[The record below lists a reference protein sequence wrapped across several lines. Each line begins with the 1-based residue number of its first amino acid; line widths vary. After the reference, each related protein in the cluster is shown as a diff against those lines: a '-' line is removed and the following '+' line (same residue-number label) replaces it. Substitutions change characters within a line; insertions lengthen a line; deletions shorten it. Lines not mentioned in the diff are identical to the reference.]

1 MIENKGVAGGMLA
14 KVNTISHLG
23 LDSQLIEIEAD
34 MSNGLPGFIV
44 VGLANK
50 AVDEAKERV
59 RSAIK
64 NSNLN
69 LPPRRITLNLA
80 PANLPK
86 NGSNFDLAMAV
97 SLLVASK
104 QVNLIS
110 PKSAFYGELGLDGT
124 TRPVPGAIAAAQVC
138 VEQGLDT
145 LYISQEVANQAAMV
159 KDLTVYPVKSLFDL
173 YKHLIGEKLIA
184 PLITTGVKQDS
195 IKAEVDLSEIYG
207 QNQAKRAVEIAASG
221 NHNILLSGPP
231 GSGKSMLAKALVGL
245 LPAPSYEESLEI
257 TKIHSLAGQTTD
269 SIICTRPYRNPH
281 HTASNIALI
290 GGGQWPKPGEISL
303 AHRGVL
309 FLDELPEF
317 QRNVLE
323 VLRQPLEE
331 GRVTISRATTSQSYP
346 ARFLLV
352 AAQNPCPCGYAGDQE
367 STCTCSPNQVQRYS
381 QKVSGPL
388 LDRMDLVVNVERV
401 KKSYLIN
408 AQTTEATK
416 DVKKRVLTARGIQS
430 KRFEAIGI
438 TSNNEMNNKQIQQY
452 CELSNQAREL
462 IDKAITSLKL
472 SARAY
477 MRVLKVSRTIADM
490 DNSIEITTNH
500 LSEALQYRI

>member
-1 MIENKGVAGGMLA
+1 MLA
-14 KVNTISHLG
+14 KVNTISYLG
-23 LDSQLIEIEAD
+23 LDSQHIEVEAD

-50 AVDEAKERV
+50 AVDEARERI

-80 PANLPK
+80 PADLPK
-86 NGSNFDLAMAV
+86 NGSGFDLAMAV

-104 QVNLIS
+104 QVGSIKPS
-110 PKSAFYGELGLDGT
+110 TAFYGELGLDGT
-124 TRPVPGAIAAAQVC
+124 TRPVPGAIAIAQACREYGLAELFISAQV
-138 VEQGLDT
+138 
-145 LYISQEVANQAAMV
+145 AKQASMIEGII
-159 KDLTVYPVKSLFDL
+159 VYPVNSLFEL
-173 YKHLIGEKLIA
+173 YQHLINEKS
-184 PLITTGVKQDS
+184 ITPITHTKRRQQS
-195 IKAEVDLSEIYG
+195 IQAEVDFSEIYG
-207 QNQAKRAVEIAASG
+207 QHQAKRAVEIAASG

-245 LPAPSYEESLEI
+245 LPAPSYEESIEI
-257 TKIHSLAGQTTD
+257 TKIHSLAGQSTD
-269 SIICTRPYRNPH
+269 SIINTRPYRNPH

-290 GGGQWPKPGEISL
+290 GGGQWPRPGEISL

-331 GRVTISRATTSQSYP
+331 GRVTISRASSTQCYP

-352 AAQNPCPCGYAGDQE
+352 AAQNPCPCGYAGDQD
-367 STCTCSPNQVQRYS
+367 SNCTCSPSQIQRYS
-381 QKVSGPL
+381 QKISGPL
-388 LDRMDLVVNVERV
+388 LDRLDLVVNIDRV
-401 KKSYLIN
+401 KKSYLVKGDSAESTADIS
-408 AQTTEATK
+408 ARVTK
-416 DVKKRVLTARGIQS
+416 ARNKQS
-430 KRFEAIGI
+430 KRFAQEPI
-438 TSNNEMNNKQIQQY
+438 TTNNEMNNKQIQKY
-452 CELSNQAREL
+452 CELNSHARNIIEQA
-462 IDKAITSLKL
+462 ISSLKL

-477 MRVLKVSRTIADM
+477 MRVLKVSRTIADIEES
-490 DNSIEITTNH
+490 NSIQSNH
-500 LSEALQYRI
+500 IAEALQYRI

>member
-1 MIENKGVAGGMLA
+1 MLA
-14 KVNTISHLG
+14 QVNTISHLG
-23 LDSQLIEIEAD
+23 LDSQLIEVEAD
-34 MSNGLPGFIV
+34 MSNGLPAFII

-80 PANLPK
+80 PADLPK
-86 NGSNFDLAMAV
+86 NGSSFDLAMAV

-104 QVNLIS
+104 QIEKINL
-110 PKSAFYGELGLDGT
+110 KSAFYGELGLDGT
-124 TRPVPGAIAAAQVC
+124 MRPVTGAIAAAQAC
-138 VEQGLDT
+138 VERGLNE
-145 LYISQEVANQAAMV
+145 LYVPQQVANQAAMV
-159 KDLTVYPVKSLFDL
+159 NGITIYPVDSLFNL
-173 YKHLIGEKLIA
+173 YRHLIGEKSIMPIVSA
-184 PLITTGVKQDS
+184 GITQHS
-195 IKAEVDLSEIYG
+195 PKAEIDFSEIYG
-207 QNQAKRAVEIAASG
+207 QEQAKRAIEIAASG

-245 LPAPSYEESLEI
+245 LPAPSYEESMEI
-257 TKIHSLAGQTTD
+257 TKIHSLAGQTTE
-269 SIICTRPYRNPH
+269 SVINTRPYRNPH

-290 GGGQWPKPGEISL
+290 GGGQWPRPGEISL

-331 GRVTISRATTSQSYP
+331 GKVTISRASSSQCYP

-352 AAQNPCPCGYAGDQE
+352 AAQNPCPCGYAGDQD
-367 STCTCSPNQVQRYS
+367 SACTCSPSQIQRYS
-381 QKVSGPL
+381 HKISGPL
-388 LDRMDLVVNVERV
+388 LDRLDLVVNIDRV
-401 KKSYLIN
+401 KKSQLIN
-408 AQTTEATK
+408 GDKAEPTK
-416 DVKKRVLTARGIQS
+416 SIKNRVSKARAKQA
-430 KRFEAIGI
+430 KRFANEEIS
-438 TSNNEMNNKQIQQY
+438 TNNEMNNKQIQKY
-452 CELSNQAREL
+452 CELNDQGREL
-462 IDKAITSLKL
+462 LDKAITNLKL

-490 DNSIEITTNH
+490 DNSNLISTNH
-500 LSEALQYRI
+500 LAEALQYRI

>member
-1 MIENKGVAGGMLA
+1 MLA
-14 KVNTISHLG
+14 KVNTITNIG
-23 LDSQLIEIEAD
+23 LDCQLIEVEAD

-64 NSNLN
+64 NSSLN

-80 PANLPK
+80 PADLPK
-86 NGSNFDLAMAV
+86 NGSGFDLAMAV

-104 QVNLIS
+104 QVGAIPAS
-110 PKSAFYGELGLDGT
+110 SAFLGELGLDGSM
-124 TRPVPGAIAAAQVC
+124 RPINGALSAAQACKENGITDLFV
-138 VEQGLDT
+138 
-145 LYISQEVANQAAMV
+145 SAAVASQAALIV
-159 KDLTVYPVKSLFDL
+159 GINVYPVESLIGL
-173 YKHLIGEKLIA
+173 YKHLIAEVLIA
-184 PLITTGVKQDS
+184 PLPPTPIKAKQAR
-195 IKAEVDLSEIYG
+195 AEVDMSEVYG
-207 QNQAKRAVEIAASG
+207 QDQAKRAIEIAASG

-231 GSGKSMLAKALVGL
+231 GSGKSMLAKSLVGL

-257 TKIHSLAGQTTD
+257 TKIHSLAGQN
-269 SIICTRPYRNPH
+269 SQGIIATRPYRNPH

-309 FLDELPEF
+309 FLDEIPEF
-317 QRNVLE
+317 ARNVLE

-331 GRVTISRATTSQSYP
+331 GCVTIARATSSQSYP

-367 STCTCSPNQVQRYS
+367 SICSCSPSQIQRYS
-381 QKVSGPL
+381 NKISGPL
-388 LDRMDLVVNVERV
+388 LDRLDLVVIVGRV
-401 KKSYLIN
+401 KRSQLIN
-408 AQTTEATK
+408 AEASESSK
-416 DVKKRVLTARGIQS
+416 DVRKRVAKARAIQAS
-430 KRFEAIGI
+430 RFADASIK
-438 TSNNEMNNKQIQQY
+438 TNNEMNNKQIQKFCVLQSDARQLL
-452 CELSNQAREL
+452 EQAL
-462 IDKAITSLKL
+462 TNLKL

-477 MRVLKVSRTIADM
+477 MRVLKVSRTIADLESAP
-490 DNSIEITTNH
+490 DIEPKHIA
-500 LSEALQYRI
+500 EALQYRI

>member
-1 MIENKGVAGGMLA
+1 MLA

-23 LDSQLIEIEAD
+23 LDSQLIEVEAD

-80 PANLPK
+80 PADLPK
-86 NGSNFDLAMAV
+86 NGSSYDLAMAI

-104 QVNLIS
+104 QIKPIN
-110 PKSAFYGELGLDGT
+110 PKVAFYGELGLDGT
-124 TRPVPGAIAAAQVC
+124 TRPVPGAIAAAQAC
-138 VEQGLDT
+138 VEQGLDS
-145 LYISQEVANQAAMV
+145 LYVTREVANQAAMV
-159 KDLTVYPVKSLFDL
+159 KGLAVYPVDSLFDL
-173 YKHLIGEKLIA
+173 YRHLIGEKPIM
-184 PLITTGVKQDS
+184 PIITPELLHNPN
-195 IKAEVDLSEIYG
+195 KAEVDLSEIYG

-231 GSGKSMLAKALVGL
+231 GSGKSMLAKALIGL
-245 LPAPSYEESLEI
+245 LPAPSYEESMEI
-257 TKIHSLAGQTTD
+257 TKIHSLAGHSTD
-269 SIICTRPYRNPH
+269 SIINTRPYRSPH

-331 GRVTISRATTSQSYP
+331 GKVTISRATTSQSYP

-367 STCTCSPNQVQRYS
+367 SSCTCSPSQVQRYS
-381 QKVSGPL
+381 HKVSGPL
-388 LDRMDLVVNVERV
+388 LDRMDIVVNVERV
-401 KKSYLIN
+401 NKSQLIN
-408 AQTTEATK
+408 AQAAEPTK
-416 DVKKRVLTARGIQS
+416 SVKKRVLTARKIQA
-430 KRFEAIGI
+430 KRFHAEGI
-438 TSNNEMNNKQIQQY
+438 NSNNEMNNKQIQKY
-452 CELSNQAREL
+452 CELNDQARDL
-462 IDKAITSLKL
+462 LDKAITNLKL

-490 DNSIEITTNH
+490 EGVEKIDTNH
-500 LSEALQYRI
+500 LAEALQYRI